1 MAKTNQAYK
10 ICRVQSHYL
19 NYQLIATNFYV
30 IPNGKENFRSIF
42 TGNEDANVIDHMAT
56 GLYSLMKSTGKVPY
70 VRVSN
75 GHLSEKIFKRLTQ
88 LYLQNKDV
96 EQSPS
101 KRQEY
106 PLVLILDRRTDL
118 HTMLYHSWTYLN
130 LIQDIFNIQNNQYQY
145 FEDAKAQPQTYEL
158 DFTSDDVLRDNAFKD
173 F

>member
-19 NYQLIATNFYV
+19 NYQLISTNFYI
-30 IPNGKENFRSIF
+30 IPNGKENFRSLF
-42 TGNEDANVIDHMAT
+42 TGNEDANVIDHIAT

>member
-19 NYQLIATNFYV
+19 GYQVIAPNFYV
-30 IPNGKENFRSIF
+30 IPNGKENFRSLF
-42 TGNEDANVIDHMAT
+42 TGNEDANVIDQMAT
-56 GLYSLMKSTGKVPY
+56 GLFSLMNSTGKIPY

-75 GHLSEKIFKRLTQ
+75 GELSEKIFKRLTQ
-88 LYLQNKDV
+88 LYLKNKEV

-101 KRQEY
+101 KRQDN
-106 PLVLILDRRTDL
+106 PLVIILDRRTDL

-145 FEDAKAQPQTYEL
+145 LEDAKA
-158 DFTSDDVLRDNAFKD
+158 
-173 F
+173 